1 VRAYDSATVTASGSA
16 TVRAYDSAT
25 VRAYGSATVTASGS
39 ATVRAYD
46 SATVRAY
53 GSATVTAHGSA
64 TVTAHGSVSVHIF
77 TSYGQTPKVSG
88 GIILKVPDLETCDA
102 PTWLTYHGI
111 DVTRAG
117 YAVLF
122 KAVDNDWH
130 ASHGATWTYE
140 PGNTV
145 TAEDYAPTREC
156 GAGLHLGATPHHAT
170 AYMAEATRWVAVK
183 VKVSELIP
191 LGDKAKTRSVKVL
204 WEVDYDGK
212 KVSS

>member
-1 VRAYDSATVTASGSA
+1 VTASGSA

-25 VRAYGSATVTASGS
+25 VTAHGS
-39 ATVRAYD
+39 ATVR
-46 SATVRAY
+46 
-53 GSATVTAHGSA
+53 AHGSA